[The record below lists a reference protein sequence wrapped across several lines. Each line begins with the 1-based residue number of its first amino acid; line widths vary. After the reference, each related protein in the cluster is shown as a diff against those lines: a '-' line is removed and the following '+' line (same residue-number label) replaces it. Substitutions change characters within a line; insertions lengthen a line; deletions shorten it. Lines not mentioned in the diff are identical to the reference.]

1 MNKELFVI
9 FVAVFFSGASAVAL
23 FPSMFFQNEGIR
35 AENREVDLPTHAVYS
50 FDKESFFE
58 GVAAARRLGSYDGE
72 GILAG
77 GVIPHHTLPGFL
89 IARFF
94 LTLSDQE
101 WPPERIILI
110 GPNHPD
116 AGSSIVLTSSGKW
129 ETPFGRVDVDEEL
142 VNKLLAWDVAG
153 ENDGIISGEHSV
165 AAIMPYIKYYLP
177 EARVV
182 PIVIQSKADAKLV
195 RRVTES
201 LTSVREARTAVVAAV
216 DFSHYLTATE
226 AAEKDRE
233 MRHLL
238 LAFESDAFYGLGNE
252 YLDSPASI
260 ALLLE
265 IMKVRGVS
273 GANIFENTNS
283 GFLSG
288 DFRKPVT
295 SYFTVGFFSDEPK

>member
-1 MNKELFVI
+1 MNKKLPI
-9 FVAVFFSGASAVAL
+9 ILITVFFSGASVVAL
-23 FPSMFFQNEGIR
+23 FLFIFFQNEGIHS
-35 AENREVDLPTHAVYS
+35 ENRKGDLPTHASYS

-58 GVAAARRLGSYDGE
+58 GVVTARRLGSYDDG

-101 WPPERIILI
+101 TPPERIILI

-116 AGSSIVLTSSGKW
+116 AGSSIVLTSSRKW
-129 ETPFGRVDVDEEL
+129 ETPFGRVDVDEEI
-142 VNKLLAWDVAG
+142 VNKLLSQAVVG
-153 ENDGIISGEHSV
+153 EDASIISREHSV
-165 AAIMPYIKYYLP
+165 VAIMPYIKYYLP

-182 PIVIQSKADAKLV
+182 PIVIQSKADAELV
-195 RRVTES
+195 RRLTEL
-201 LTSVREARTAVVAAV
+201 LTSVSEARTVVVAAV
-216 DFSHYLTATE
+216 DFSHYLTAAE
-226 AAEKDRE
+226 ATEKDRE
-233 MRHLL
+233 TKHLL
-238 LAFESDAFYGLGNE
+238 LAFESDAFYDLGNE

-265 IMKVRGVS
+265 MMKVRGVS
-273 GANIFENTNS
+273 GADIFENTNS

-295 SYFTVGFFSDEPK
+295 SYFTVGFFPDGIK